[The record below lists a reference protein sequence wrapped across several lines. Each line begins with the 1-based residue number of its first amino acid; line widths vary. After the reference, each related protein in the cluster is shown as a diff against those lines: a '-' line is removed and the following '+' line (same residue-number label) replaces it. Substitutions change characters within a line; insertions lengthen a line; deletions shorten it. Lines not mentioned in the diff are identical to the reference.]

1 MLIFSYTMRKNELLA
16 HGILPAGPCRGRRAG
31 FCAFRRKDS
40 MEKTIEE
47 LIYEETDQ
55 RLKEMARPDYPWPRK
70 ADGKDWIAIAA
81 CIGISLLL
89 IILCMT
95 GVID

>member
-1 MLIFSYTMRKNELLA
+1 
-16 HGILPAGPCRGRRAG
+16 
-31 FCAFRRKDS
+31 

-55 RLKEMARPDYPWPRK
+55 RLKEMASPNYQFPKK
-70 ADGKDWIAIAA
+70 ADKSDIV
-81 CIGISLLL
+81 GIVAGIVISTVL

-95 GVID
+95 GVIA